1 LQDALGRDKAKTNVL
16 KISELGLVEMTR
28 KRVRESVT
36 RVMNEPCSYCEGK
49 GHLKSKITI
58 TYEIFREIRREAV
71 HFPEPVLVVNCHP
84 EVARI
89 LQGSEREELRYL
101 MDRFNKTI
109 QVKPQS
115 GYHQEQFDIYGRQER
130 IDQPR
135 DRDRD
140 RERERGRGRDRDR
153 GGRGKSEEPATPPA
167 DAAGGEER

>member
-1 LQDALGRDKAKTNVL
+1 MDKAQNREKVFKALQDALGRDKAKTNVL

-36 RVMNEPCSYCEGK
+36 RVMNEPCAYCDGK
-49 GHLKSKITI
+49 GHTKSKITVA
-58 TYEIFREIRREAV
+58 YEIFREIRREAP
-71 HFPEPVLVVNCHP
+71 HFSAPVLVVNAHP

-89 LQGSEREELRYL
+89 LQGSERDELRYL

-130 IDQPR
+130 AAEGDS
-135 DRDRD
+135 
-140 RERERGRGRDRDR
+140 RGRR
-153 GGRGKSEEPATPPA
+153 
-167 DAAGGEER
+167 